1 MANQMRATRIAFG
14 CSISGM
20 NVASSALM
28 MPSVLRTMSTIA
40 CQTSRMPKKF
50 KTRRRRSGG
59 RMTAISGSRPTMTVS
74 VWWRVWLQRQVT
86 GLRMIM
92 KQAIW

>member
-1 MANQMRATRIAFG
+1 
-14 CSISGM
+14 
-20 NVASSALM
+20 
-28 MPSVLRTMSTIA
+28 
-40 CQTSRMPKKF
+40 
-50 KTRRRRSGG
+50 
-59 RMTAISGSRPTMTVS
+59 MTAISGSRPTMIVS

>member
-1 MANQMRATRIAFG
+1 
-14 CSISGM
+14 
-20 NVASSALM
+20 
-28 MPSVLRTMSTIA
+28 
-40 CQTSRMPKKF
+40 MPKKLS
-50 KTRRRRSGG
+50 TRRMRSGG

-92 KQAIW
+92 KQAIS